1 MREAVEKSAARHSLP
16 WKYNSPFL
24 ESPTCQAL
32 GGWANVECALLE
44 VECGELHVQIAR
56 TLHVHGTKMN
66 CTHILHEPI
75 LGSDGRPVG
84 GALAHHVSSAHPQK
98 RPLVSSAIGRILCCV
113 RSILT
118 NDGVSSSDGSM
129 PIDFGGGTMQI
140 GRLLVEI
147 SRFLFL
153 KIFVLD
159 LDACG
164 WCWTYLVL
172 CSLDFNKRWRFRQ
185 RWVHANRHG

>member
-1 MREAVEKSAARHSLP
+1 M
-16 WKYNSPFL
+16 
-24 ESPTCQAL
+24 
-32 GGWANVECALLE
+32 
-44 VECGELHVQIAR
+44 HVQIAR

-66 CTHILHEPI
+66 CTHILHVPI

-153 KIFVLD
+153 KIFRISLHASYRFFSLFVPLD
-159 LDACG
+159 LFWQAFL
-164 WCWTYLVL
+164 WKATTWLSSATSARV
-172 CSLDFNKRWRFRQ
+172 W
-185 RWVHANRHG
+185 